1 MKTKKLGNWKI
12 QKQNSKIKVYYKDQ
26 YICSFQQV
34 DKQQIT
40 DQTLYQII
48 FDKSLLLK
56 RNKNKSFL
64 IFE

>member
-12 QKQNSKIKVYYKDQ
+12 QKQNNKIKIYHKDQ
-26 YICSFQQV
+26 YICSFQQI
-34 DKQQIT
+34 DEQQIT